1 VLAKR
6 KSIIPVMGA
15 RKRTQLAESL
25 AALDLKLT
33 PDEISAIEAAI
44 PPSAVAGT
52 RYEEQQMRVLDSEK

>member
-1 VLAKR
+1 MLTK
-6 KSIIPVMGA
+6 KNSIIPVMNA

-25 AALDLKLT
+25 AALDVKLT
-33 PDEISAIEAAI
+33 PDEISAIETAI